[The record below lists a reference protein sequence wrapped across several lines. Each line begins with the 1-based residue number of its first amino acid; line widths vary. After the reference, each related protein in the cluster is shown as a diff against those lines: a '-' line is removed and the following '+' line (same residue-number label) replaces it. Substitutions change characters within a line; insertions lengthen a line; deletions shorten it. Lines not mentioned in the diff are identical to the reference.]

1 MGLLRRVTEGVAR
14 ALAILAAL
22 GLLVLVGLLM
32 VDLFGRNLFGF
43 TTTFANEWS
52 SAVNG
57 AIVLLAAPYAFIKG
71 DHIRVELL
79 DLLRWRRLRRLLV
92 VLADLLCLLI
102 ALYFAYAISAMAWE
116 SFVTDRRSTWVL
128 RTPLWIPQSVLALGA
143 IALVLAALQRA
154 VTTLA
159 GLRRGS

>member
-1 MGLLRRVTEGVAR
+1 MSLLRRVTERVAR

-79 DLLRWRRLRRLLV
+79 DLLRWRRLRCLLV
-92 VLADLLCLLI
+92 ALADLLCLLI
-102 ALYFAYAISAMAWE
+102 ALYFAYAIVAMAWE
-116 SFVTDRRSTWVL
+116 SFVTDRRSTWVM
-128 RTPLWIPQSVLALGA
+128 RTPLWIPQAVLGLGA
-143 IALVLAALQRA
+143 VALALAALQRA
-154 VTTLA
+154 VATLS
-159 GLRRGS
+159 GLRRGN

>member
-1 MGLLRRVTEGVAR
+1 MVPLRRVTEGVAR
-14 ALAILAAL
+14 VLAILAAL
-22 GLLVLVGLLM
+22 GLLILVGLLM

-79 DLLRWRRLRRLLV
+79 DLLRWRRLRRLLMA
-92 VLADLLCLLI
+92 LADLI
-102 ALYFAYAISAMAWE
+102 G
-116 SFVTDRRSTWVL
+116 L
-128 RTPLWIPQSVLALGA
+128 RIPQSVLALGA
-143 IALVLAALQRA
+143 VALALAALQRLVA
-154 VTTLA
+154 ALGA
-159 GLRRGS
+159 LRRRD

>member
-1 MGLLRRVTEGVAR
+1 MGPLRRVTEGVAR
-14 ALAILAAL
+14 VLAILAAL
-22 GLLVLVGLLM
+22 GLLILVGLLM

-79 DLLRWRRLRRLLV
+79 DLLRWRRLRRLLMA
-92 VLADLLCLLI
+92 LADLIGLLI
-102 ALYFAYAISAMAWE
+102 ALYFAYAICAMAWD
-116 SFVTDRRSTWVL
+116 SLVTDRRSTWVL

-143 IALVLAALQRA
+143 VALALAALQRLVA
-154 VTTLA
+154 ALGA
-159 GLRRGS
+159 LRRRD